1 MYDCL
6 LIAKTLL
13 KLTAREDKVLTP
25 MQLIKL
31 VYLSHGWALGLYGR
45 PLIKQDVEAWKYGPV
60 IPELYQAIKQYRS
73 SPVKEISCKE
83 EKIDE
88 RFIDVIDQVY
98 KIYGTFTGIELS
110 MLTHEKN
117 SPWEITWNSGKSII
131 SNDLIAYYYK
141 KMNSQS

>member
-6 LIAKTLL
+6 LIAKILL
-13 KLTAREDKVLTP
+13 KLATREDKVLTP

-31 VYLSHGWALGLYGR
+31 VYLSHGWTLGLYGR

-73 SPVKEISCKE
+73 SPVREIICIE
-83 EKIDE
+83 ETIDE
-88 RFIDVIDQVY
+88 IFVDVIEQVY
-98 KIYGTFTGIELS
+98 KIYGSFTGIELS
-110 MLTHEKN
+110 MLTHEKD

-141 KMNSQS
+141 KMNSHE

>member
-13 KLTAREDKVLTP
+13 KLAAREDKVLTP

-31 VYLSHGWALGLYGR
+31 VYLSHGWALGLYSR

-88 RFIDVIDQVY
+88 TFADVIDQEY
-98 KIYGTFTGIELS
+98 KIYGSFTGIELS

-141 KMNSQS
+141 KMNSQV

>member
-13 KLTAREDKVLTP
+13 KLAAREDRRLTP

-31 VYLSHGWALGLYGR
+31 VYLAHGWALGLYGR

-73 SPVKEISCKE
+73 SPVREISCIE
-83 EKIDE
+83 EEIDE
-88 RFIDVIDQVY
+88 RFIDVIEQVY
-98 KIYGTFTGIELS
+98 KIYGSFTGIELS

-141 KMNSQS
+141 KMNSQN

>member
-1 MYDCL
+1 MFHFYSQGSRGFATPWPYC
-6 LIAKTLL
+6 KTS
-13 KLTAREDKVLTP
+13 
-25 MQLIKL
+25 
-31 VYLSHGWALGLYGR
+31 LSYN
-45 PLIKQDVEAWKYGPV
+45 
-60 IPELYQAIKQYRS
+60 KQYRS

-98 KIYGTFTGIELS
+98 KIYGSFTGIELS

>member
-6 LIAKTLL
+6 LIADTLV
-13 KLTAREDKVLTP
+13 KLATLEDKVFTP

-31 VYLSHGWALGLYGR
+31 VYLSHGWTLGLYGR

-73 SPVKEISCKE
+73 SPVREISCKK

-88 RFIDVIDQVY
+88 RFADVINQVY
-98 KIYGTFTGIELS
+98 KIYGSFTGIELS

-141 KMNSQS
+141 KMNSQV